1 MTRFVDL
8 FVDLKCGVFSLVGKG
23 VLGKSERKKGENFE
37 GFAWL
42 GGQYPTNETQETTG
56 GRG

>member
-1 MTRFVDL
+1 M
-8 FVDLKCGVFSLVGKG
+8 FSLVGKG

-42 GGQYPTNETQETTG
+42 GGQYPTNETKETTG
-56 GRG
+56 GRGKNGLGST